1 MNWRDF
7 LQQSSDLKE
16 QARQIRNDIEANAEN
31 LSDEELEQKTNEAT
45 SLVAQA
51 RSSEERA
58 SKLEALDTQLE
69 DNEDVSDLNARIQP
83 DNPELNDGGAIR
95 RTVAAT
101 ARDREREAQ
110 FGFNNFGDFAQAVYR
125 CSPAAGA
132 AFQADGRLNR
142 LYNQDLGLGETI
154 DGQRGRASGSVGRPL
169 AAATGLNQ
177 GIGAEGGWLIPP
189 AFMSRIW
196 DGLQNEADNLLQF
209 TDQFPLD
216 GAEKIEL
223 LANAETSRATGSRYG
238 GIQGYWI
245 AEADQMTASKPKVR
259 KVKLEPHEL
268 AVLVYTTDRLLNA
281 GGNTI
286 TAWLERAA
294 VSEIN
299 WLFGDAIIN
308 GTGAGQPQG
317 ILNSGGLVS
326 VAKTSGQAADTFTQ
340 ANIADMWSRMHA
352 RSRRNAIWLVNQDV
366 DPQLLTMFF
375 PVTNIAVDENVG
387 GFSAKLYNPDND
399 TILGRP
405 IIRTEW
411 NKTLGDKGDVIL
423 ADLGAY
429 ATAFLQAG
437 ISSAM
442 SMHLR
447 FDYNETA
454 FRFVASLDGQTWN
467 ASALT
472 PANGANTLSPFV
484 TLDDRA

>member
-223 LANAETSRATGSRYG
+223 LASAETSRATGSRYG

-299 WLFGDAIIN
+299 
-308 GTGAGQPQG
+308 
-317 ILNSGGLVS
+317 
-326 VAKTSGQAADTFTQ
+326 
-340 ANIADMWSRMHA
+340 
-352 RSRRNAIWLVNQDV
+352 
-366 DPQLLTMFF
+366 
-375 PVTNIAVDENVG
+375 
-387 GFSAKLYNPDND
+387 
-399 TILGRP
+399 
-405 IIRTEW
+405 
-411 NKTLGDKGDVIL
+411 
-423 ADLGAY
+423 
-429 ATAFLQAG
+429 
-437 ISSAM
+437 
-442 SMHLR
+442 
-447 FDYNETA
+447 
-454 FRFVASLDGQTWN
+454 
-467 ASALT
+467 
-472 PANGANTLSPFV
+472 
-484 TLDDRA
+484 